1 LQIIINLLGREY
13 RPHPHTPLPFG
24 FRRPRQEIL
33 KLPHGHLYTRRI
45 LSSCLTYAMFSV
57 GRQAV
62 LFSVQ
67 YVIKHAFY
75 RSPSDSRLQQKY
87 KYLYLGLRD

>member
-1 LQIIINLLGREY
+1 
-13 RPHPHTPLPFG
+13 
-24 FRRPRQEIL
+24 
-33 KLPHGHLYTRRI
+33 
-45 LSSCLTYAMFSV
+45 MFSV